1 MIRFLAQSIL
11 TVLGNAVGLLVAAA
25 VVSGF
30 RISGFGFIV
39 SVGFFTIAQIILA
52 PFILKMALKYVP
64 AFRGGIA
71 LVTTF
76 VVLLLTTWLTQ
87 GLHIDNVTAWVIAPL
102 VIWLA
107 SVIAGILLPLVIFKN
122 ILAGRKNTRPTVQ

>member
-11 TVLGNAVGLLVAAA
+11 TVAGNAIGLLAAA
-25 VVSGF
+25 MAVSGF

-52 PFILKMALKYVP
+52 PFVLKMALKYIP

-76 VVLLLTTWLTQ
+76 VVLLLTIWLTE
-87 GLHIDNVTAWVIAPL
+87 GLHIDSLTAWIIAPL
-102 VIWLA
+102 VIWLT
-107 SVIAGILLPLVIFKN
+107 SVMAGILLPLVIFKN
-122 ILAGRKNTRPTVQ
+122 VLADRKSTRSTVR